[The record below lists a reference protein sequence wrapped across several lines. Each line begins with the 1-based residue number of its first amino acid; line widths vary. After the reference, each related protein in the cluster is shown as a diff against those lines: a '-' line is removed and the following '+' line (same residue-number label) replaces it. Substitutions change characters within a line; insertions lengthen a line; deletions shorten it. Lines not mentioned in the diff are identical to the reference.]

1 MKFAQFAWFAQFAT
15 FSPRQINGFFLL
27 FYRNEL
33 EREFLRLLQF
43 NTNVPQSVFVKYFF
57 DLRTLAEANDL
68 SYPPE
73 PLTKERS
80 QKLEAMSQLQDEKIS
95 QDIIHGSVRRWAS
108 HDKLFVTRRSLAILS

>member
-1 MKFAQFAWFAQFAT
+1 M
-15 FSPRQINGFFLL
+15 
-27 FYRNEL
+27 

-80 QKLEAMSQLQDEKIS
+80 QKLEAMSQHQDEKIS
-95 QDIIHGSVRRWAS
+95 IDIIQGSVRRWAS
-108 HDKLFVTRRSLAILS
+108 HDKLFVTRRTLAILS